1 MDLKLAGKKVVI
13 TGAGD
18 GIGRELALEFAA
30 EGASVSV
37 CARSKE
43 KLSSLENEITGSGH
57 IFVSCDLTDKSD
69 LNLFYEKT
77 LQNFDGL
84 DVLINNV
91 GGICKLAGF
100 HDLEDEDWIQSFHLN
115 LMPSVRLTRLF
126 FPNLKVSKS
135 PSIINI
141 SSIAAHKPTEIFP
154 HYSAM
159 KAAFSNLTCSLAQTF
174 ASDKIRVN
182 AISPGPVWSGS
193 WEKEAKAAAKNS
205 GKDPLVVEDEI
216 RKETAQTVLLK
227 QMGEPKDVAG
237 LVLFLASDLA
247 SWITA
252 TNFTVDGG
260 LLLDT
265 L

>member
-1 MDLKLAGKKVVI
+1 MDLKLEGKKVVI
-13 TGAGD
+13 TGAGV
-18 GIGRELALEFAA
+18 GIGRELALKFAA
-30 EGASVSV
+30 EGALVSV

-43 KLSSLENEITGSGH
+43 KLKSLESEITGNGH
-57 IFVSCDLTDKSD
+57 VFVSCDLTDKSD
-69 LNLFYEKT
+69 LNLFYKKT
-77 LQNFDGL
+77 LQVFDGL
-84 DVLINNV
+84 DVLVNNL

-100 HDLEDEDWIQSFHLN
+100 HDLEDEDWIQSFDLN
-115 LMPSVRLTRLF
+115 LMSSVRLTRLF

-141 SSIAAHKPTEIFP
+141 SSIAAIKPTEVFP

-174 ASDKIRVN
+174 AVDKIRVN
-182 AISPGPVWSGS
+182 AVSPGPVWSGS
-193 WEKEAKAAAKNS
+193 WEKEAQAKAKSS
-205 GKDPLVVEDEI
+205 GKSSSHVEEEI

-227 QMGEPKDVAG
+227 RMGAPQDVAG

-252 TNFTVDGG
+252 TNFTIDGG

-265 L
+265 I

>member
-1 MDLKLAGKKVVI
+1 MDLKLVGKKVVI

-18 GIGRELALEFAA
+18 GIGKELALRFAA
-30 EGASVSV
+30 EGALVSV
-37 CARSKE
+37 CARSE
-43 KLSSLENEITGSGH
+43 DKLYSLENEIRGNGH
-57 IFVSCDLTDKSD
+57 IFVPCDLTDKGN

-77 LQNFDGL
+77 LKAFKGL

-91 GGICKLAGF
+91 GGIGKLVGF
-100 HDLEDEDWIQSFHLN
+100 HDLEDEDWIQSFDLN
-115 LMPSVRLTRLF
+115 LMPSIRLIRLF
-126 FPNLKVSKS
+126 FPSLKVSKS

-141 SSIAAHKPTEIFP
+141 SSIAAIKPTEIFP

-193 WEKEAKAAAKNS
+193 WEKEAQAAAENS
-205 GKDPLVVEDEI
+205 GKDFSVMREEI
-216 RKETAQTVLLK
+216 RNAIAQTVLLK
-227 QMGEPKDVAG
+227 RMGEPNDVAG

-247 SWITA
+247 NWITA

-265 L
+265 I

>member
-1 MDLKLAGKKVVI
+1 VDLKLVGKKIVI

-18 GIGRELALEFAA
+18 GIGKELALRFAQ
-30 EGASVSV
+30 EGAVVSV
-37 CARSKE
+37 CARTKE
-43 KLSSLENEITGSGH
+43 KLLSLESEITGSGH
-57 IFVSCDLTDKSD
+57 VFVPCDLTNIRD
-69 LNLFYEKT
+69 LNFFYEET
-77 LQNFDGL
+77 LKAFNGL

-100 HDLEDEDWIQSFHLN
+100 HDLDDNDWIQSFDLN
-115 LMPSVRLTRLF
+115 LMPSIRLTRLF
-126 FPNLKVSKS
+126 FPNLKVSQS

-141 SSIAAHKPTEIFP
+141 SSIAAIKPTEIFP

-174 ASDKIRVN
+174 APDKVRVN
-182 AISPGPVWSGS
+182 AVSPGPVWSGS
-193 WEKEAKAAAKNS
+193 WEKEAQAAAQNS
-205 GKDPLVVEDEI
+205 GKDPSAIKEEI
-216 RKETAQTVLLK
+216 RNETAQTVLLK
-227 QMGEPKDVAG
+227 RMGEPKDVAG

-247 SWITA
+247 NWITA

-265 L
+265 I

>member
-1 MDLKLAGKKVVI
+1 MDLKLVGKKVVI

-18 GIGRELALEFAA
+18 GIGRELALKFAA
-30 EGASVSV
+30 EGAFVSV
-37 CARSKE
+37 CARSKD
-43 KLSSLENEITGSGH
+43 KLNNLENEMTGTGH
-57 IFVSCDLTDKSD
+57 VFVPCDLTDKGD
-69 LNLFYEKT
+69 LNFFYEKT
-77 LQNFDGL
+77 LEVFGGL
-84 DVLINNV
+84 DVLVNNV

-100 HDLEDEDWIQSFHLN
+100 HDLEDEDWIQSFDLN
-115 LMPSVRLTRLF
+115 LMPSIRLTRLF
-126 FPNLKVSKS
+126 FPNLRVSKS

-141 SSIAAHKPTEIFP
+141 SSIAAIKPTEIFP

-174 ASDKIRVN
+174 APDGVRVN
-182 AISPGPVWSGS
+182 AVSPGPVWSGS
-193 WEKEAKAAAKNS
+193 WEKEAQAAAENS
-205 GKDPLVVEDEI
+205 GKDLSVMKEQI
-216 RKETAQTVLLK
+216 RNETAQTVLLK
-227 QMGEPKDVAG
+227 RMGEPQDIAG

-265 L
+265 I

>member
-18 GIGRELALEFAA
+18 GIGKELALKFAA
-30 EGASVSV
+30 EGAHVSV
-37 CARSKE
+37 CARSND
-43 KLSSLENEITGSGH
+43 KLDSLENEITGSGH
-57 IFVSCDLTDKSD
+57 VFVPCDLTDKSD
-69 LNLFYEKT
+69 LNSFHKKT
-77 LQNFDGL
+77 LKAFNGL

-100 HDLEDEDWIQSFHLN
+100 HDLEDEDWTQSFDLN
-115 LMPSVRLTRLF
+115 LMPAIRLTRLF
-126 FPNLKVSKS
+126 FPSLKISKS

-141 SSIAAHKPTEIFP
+141 SSVAAIKPTEIFP

-159 KAAFSNLTCSLAQTF
+159 KAAFSNLTSSLAQTF
-174 ASDKIRVN
+174 APDKIRVN
-182 AISPGPVWSGS
+182 AVSPGPVWSGS
-193 WEKEAKAAAKNS
+193 WEKEAQGAAEKS
-205 GKDPLVVEDEI
+205 GKDLSVMEEEI
-216 RKETAQTVLLK
+216 RKDSAQIVLLK
-227 QMGEPKDVAG
+227 RMGEPKDVAG
-237 LVLFLASDLA
+237 LVLFLASDCA

-265 L
+265 I